1 MCIRDRIDTAYEF
14 FDSYITVYKSD
25 AVTCMSNKKML
36 RAITQKMEDVQFSS
50 RQKNAYIFMK
60 SLIMSSTR
68 QMIGLMNIFD
78 ERITDFIELAPSAGD
93 DYLNAL
99 NQLILQIINIEDG
112 QQGNT
117 YFTDI
122 FLDQFEKLQ
131 EIAEDSEK
139 DLLDLAL
146 EKLGEIFNSRE
157 EANSNN

>member
-1 MCIRDRIDTAYEF
+1 M
-14 FDSYITVYKSD
+14 
-25 AVTCMSNKKML
+25 
-36 RAITQKMEDVQFSS
+36 
-50 RQKNAYIFMK
+50 
-60 SLIMSSTR
+60 
-68 QMIGLMNIFD
+68 
-78 ERITDFIELAPSAGD
+78 
-93 DYLNAL
+93 NAL

-122 FLDQFEKLQ
+122 FLDQFENLQ